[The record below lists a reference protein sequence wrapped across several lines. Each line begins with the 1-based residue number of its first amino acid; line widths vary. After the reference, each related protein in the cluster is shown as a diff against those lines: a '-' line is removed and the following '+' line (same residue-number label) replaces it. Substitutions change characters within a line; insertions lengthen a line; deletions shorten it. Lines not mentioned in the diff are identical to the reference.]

1 MQSQGLQPIGNYLQ
15 RITDFLPTLANGLLV
30 LAIGIVL
37 GWLAKRAIV
46 RVLIWLRLDRLAGRV
61 GWRAAIGKGDL
72 RAALYRLLGSTGM
85 AVIILFFLDDA
96 LQIWGLTVLFRFVD
110 GVVFY
115 LPNLLLVALIV
126 GVGASITSYATE
138 RVEVALDEEG
148 FAHARLLAR
157 VVRAALYTVVGAL
170 ALWELRFARQVVLA
184 AFLVIFG
191 AVGIAF
197 AVAVGVGSARAVE
210 RGWGALFEK
219 KGGNGQ

>member
-1 MQSQGLQPIGNYLQ
+1 MQSQGLQPIGSYLQ
-15 RITDFLPTLANGLLV
+15 RISDYLPTLANGLVV
-30 LAIGIVL
+30 LAIGIVV

-72 RAALYRLLGSTGM
+72 RAALYRLLGSVGM
-85 AVIILFFLDDA
+85 GIIILFFLDDA

-110 GVVFY
+110 GFVFY
-115 LPNLLLVALIV
+115 LPNLLFVLLILGIGA
-126 GVGASITSYATE
+126 GVTSYVTE
-138 RVEVALDEEG
+138 RVELALDEEG

-191 AVGIAF
+191 AVGVAF

-210 RGWGALFEK
+210 RGWSALFEK
-219 KGGNGQ
+219 KREG